1 MGQRIHFLTGKP
13 FVDASPWECSC
24 SRADHPWRAGQD
36 PIHRV
41 LNLCSCCHFFFGWHH
56 FHFVAFA
63 CMSNLFPVHWTAFDV
78 TSEADFVRW
87 EESAIWQR
95 TVVFSL
101 GRLRSNLSVFLFLDQ
116 SDRGQ
121 LRLTCFAFA
130 VEVTDCY
137 RDVAVLTSE

>member
-1 MGQRIHFLTGKP
+1 
-13 FVDASPWECSC
+13 
-24 SRADHPWRAGQD
+24 
-36 PIHRV
+36 
-41 LNLCSCCHFFFGWHH
+41 
-56 FHFVAFA
+56 
-63 CMSNLFPVHWTAFDV
+63 MSNLFPVHWTSFDV

-87 EESAIWQR
+87 EESEIWRR

-101 GRLRSNLSVFLFLDQ
+101 GTVRSNLITFLFLDQ

-137 RDVAVLTSE
+137 RDVAVLTLD

>member
-1 MGQRIHFLTGKP
+1 
-13 FVDASPWECSC
+13 
-24 SRADHPWRAGQD
+24 
-36 PIHRV
+36 
-41 LNLCSCCHFFFGWHH
+41 
-56 FHFVAFA
+56 
-63 CMSNLFPVHWTAFDV
+63 MSNVFPVQWTAFDV

-87 EESAIWQR
+87 EESEIWQR

-101 GRLRSNLSVFLFLDQ
+101 GRLRSNLTVFLFLDQ

-130 VEVTDCY
+130 VEITDCY